1 MTTHMNIT
9 AGQTTTLT
17 TPDYYVFTDGAC
29 SNNGKPSAKAG
40 IGVFFAPDDPRNISR
55 PLDPGIKQT
64 NNTAELIAII
74 QAYSVIQDDL
84 ASGQRVA
91 ICTDSEYA
99 IRCATTYGRRCHAS
113 GWKDDIP
120 NKPLVQQIYT
130 LYDTHKTRA
139 QLVHIRA
146 HTGQTDVFSIGNEN
160 ADRLANLAIGVEVRR
175 STAVVGGG
183 SEMVDGAAPG
193 AGAGK
198 IYLAVA
204 YAQKDAAKK
213 LGAKWDAKR
222 KKWYVLES
230 DPNMRDLCDTYGQRQ
245 PTQITL

>member
-1 MTTHMNIT
+1 MNIT
-9 AGQTTTLT
+9 ITQTEPT

-40 IGVFFAPDDPRNISR
+40 IGVFFAPNDPRNISR
-55 PLDPGIKQT
+55 HLDPGIKQT
-64 NNTAELIAII
+64 NNTAELTAII

-84 ASGQRVA
+84 ATGKRVA

-99 IRCATTYGRRCHAS
+99 IRCATTYGRRCNAK

-130 LYDTHKTRA
+130 LYDTHKTQA

-146 HTGQTDVFSIGNEN
+146 HTGQTDVFSVGNEN

-175 STAVVGGG
+175 STAVVGGV
-183 SEMVDGAAPG
+183 SEMVDAG
-193 AGAGK
+193 AGAGGGK

-213 LGAKWDAKR
+213 LGAKWDPKR

-230 DPNMRDLCDTYGQRQ
+230 DPNMRELCNTYGQRQ

>member
-1 MTTHMNIT
+1 MNIT
-9 AGQTTTLT
+9 ITQTEQPRT
-17 TPDYYVFTDGAC
+17 DYYVFTDGAC
-29 SNNGKPSAKAG
+29 SNNGKPTAKAG

-55 PLDPGIKQT
+55 PLDTSIKQT
-64 NNTAELIAII
+64 NNTAELTAII

-84 ASGQRVA
+84 ANGKRVA

-99 IRCATTYGRRCHAS
+99 IRCATTYGRRCHAN

-130 LYDTHKTRA
+130 LYDTHKISA

-146 HTGQTDVFSIGNEN
+146 HTGQTDVFSVGNEN

-175 STAVVGGG
+175 STAVGSGG
-183 SEMVDGAAPG
+183 SEMD
-193 AGAGK
+193 AGGGGGGGK

-213 LGAKWDAKR
+213 LGAKWDPKR

-230 DPNMRDLCDTYGQRQ
+230 DSNMRELCDTYGQRQ

>member
-1 MTTHMNIT
+1 MNIT

-55 PLDPGIKQT
+55 PLDPGIKPT
-64 NNTAELIAII
+64 NNTAELTAII

-99 IRCATTYGRRCHAS
+99 IRCATTYGRRCHAN

-130 LYDTHKTRA
+130 LYDTHKARA

-146 HTGQTDVFSIGNEN
+146 HTGQTDVFSVGNEN

-175 STAVVGGG
+175 STAVGGGG
-183 SEMVDGAAPG
+183 SEMDDGGAPG

-198 IYLAVA
+198 IYLAVT

-230 DPNMRDLCDTYGQRQ
+230 DPNMRELCDTYGQRQ
-245 PTQITL
+245 SRQITL

>member
-1 MTTHMNIT
+1 MQMNIT
-9 AGQTTTLT
+9 ITQTEQSR
-17 TPDYYVFTDGAC
+17 PDYYVFTDGAC
-29 SNNGKPSAKAG
+29 SNNGRPTAKAG
-40 IGVFFAPDDPRNISR
+40 IGVFFGEGDPRNISR
-55 PLDPGIKQT
+55 PLAPSIKQT
-64 NNTAELIAII
+64 NNTAELTAII
-74 QAYSVIQDDL
+74 EAFGVIQCDL
-84 ASGQRVA
+84 AAGKRIG

-99 IRCATTYGRRCHAS
+99 IRCATTYGRRCHAK

-130 LYDTHKTRA
+130 LYDTHKTHA

-146 HTGQTDVFSIGNEN
+146 HTGQTDVFSVGNEN

-175 STAVVGGG
+175 STAATGGG
-183 SEMVDGAAPG
+183 SEMDVIGGIGGNDR
-193 AGAGK
+193 K
-198 IYLAVA
+198 IYLAVE

-230 DPNMRDLCDTYGQRQ
+230 DPNMRELCDTYGQRQ
-245 PTQITL
+245 ATQITL

>member
-1 MTTHMNIT
+1 MNIT
-9 AGQTTTLT
+9 ITQTEPQR
-17 TPDYYVFTDGAC
+17 PDYYVFTDGAC
-29 SNNGKPSAKAG
+29 SNNGKPTAKAG
-40 IGVFFAPDDPRNISR
+40 IGVFFGPDDPRNISR

-64 NNTAELIAII
+64 NNTAELTAII

-84 ASGQRVA
+84 ENGKRVA

-99 IRCATTYGRRCHAS
+99 IRCATTYGRRCHAK

-130 LYDTHKTRA
+130 LYDTHKTSA

-175 STAVVGGG
+175 STAVGGGG
-183 SEMVDGAAPG
+183 SEMD
-193 AGAGK
+193 AGCVGGGGK

-230 DPNMRDLCDTYGQRQ
+230 DPNMRELCDTYGLRQ

>member
-1 MTTHMNIT
+1 MNIT
-9 AGQTTTLT
+9 ITQTEPT

-40 IGVFFAPDDPRNISR
+40 IGVFFGPDDPRNISR

-64 NNTAELIAII
+64 NNTAELTAII

-84 ASGQRVA
+84 ANGKRVA

-99 IRCATTYGRRCHAS
+99 IRCATTYGRRCHAK

-130 LYDTHKTRA
+130 LYDTHKASA

-146 HTGQTDVFSIGNEN
+146 HTGQTDVFSVGNEN

-175 STAVVGGG
+175 STAVGGGG
-183 SEMVDGAAPG
+183 SEMVDDGVG
-193 AGAGK
+193 GGGGGK

-213 LGAKWDAKR
+213 LGAKWDPKR

-230 DPNMRDLCDTYGQRQ
+230 DPNMRELCNTYGQRQ